1 MKEHLDNYLEKYFIQ
16 ILNRNEF
23 KLIDSEFSGMG
34 GIYRF
39 ENNELKFNIIY
50 DRGIIETSISSI
62 YSKDFFDFEIIN
74 FYLLKQTKSEILK
87 PKFGENILSKRLS
100 LEEISLFFEKEFD
113 WINYIFSKTEYLK
126 TETELLN
133 IGNERAKLL
142 FGNI

>member
-39 ENNELKFNIIY
+39 ENNELKFNIID

-62 YSKDFFDFEIIN
+62 YSKSFFDFEIVN
-74 FYLLKQTKSEILK
+74 FYLLKQTKSGILK

-113 WINYIFSKTEYLK
+113 WINSIFSKTEYLK

-142 FGNI
+142 FGSI